1 MIFDRL
7 ADAIAKHAKLIV
19 VLWIA
24 ILLVSVPLALKSGDV
39 MKYDVNDMAAEDS
52 ESIQGMMVMGQYYP
66 SGGVDVSSVPI
77 IVIKYSTAEEIALS
91 EKFVG
96 YLTEHAPEYV
106 DADGKQKLSSRAPF
120 VSMGTQEK
128 AGLEGGIFLA
138 GVVYDSSFEGNITDD
153 TSALRSFISQQKE
166 KFDGT
171 NPGFAGVST
180 YLTGTTAISAD
191 MAEGALKDIS
201 RIDPFTVL
209 LILVLVGLFF
219 RSFVTS
225 ATPPM
230 TIGFAFI
237 VTLALIYGIGQILN
251 IFFIT
256 EMMILV
262 SMMGAGCDY
271 CIFIIARYREGL
283 RSGLGHD
290 KALHEAVVWAGES
303 IATSGAS
310 VIIGFGAMSICS
322 ISIVSTMGIC
332 LAIGILVALLAAL
345 TMIPAILELIHDK
358 IFWPTSVDS
367 FREGG
372 KATKGWFGW
381 FGRLGER
388 YFEGSS
394 RFSLKHAKA
403 IVIATVLVTVP
414 AAYMMANAELSYDM
428 VSSMQ
433 TGESGEGMDLIGDYA
448 NQGMLMPNYVVFES
462 SEPLADIQ
470 SFDASAFAPLI
481 GMGLVTQETAAMMSQ
496 MKSLTWSRSY
506 GSLDVDG
513 LCSGIA
519 KDPNVAAISGPFVWE
534 SEVSKATRELIA
546 EGTADPTPTQIV
558 DRVISDSPETMAL
571 YVTNTLQTIRA
582 AGLPDAMIVAGAG
595 SAIDYLVNTLSRS
608 VGGSFANSADGNGT
622 VDYITVTYSTVD
634 AAMSPKSMRTIS
646 GAESTINSFMDA
658 NPVLESKWVTGSAA
672 VMYDISNAVG
682 AEFDKIEII
691 VVILI
696 IILLFVVMK
705 SYLIPI
711 RSVLTIL
718 MSICWTLAVTHL
730 LFTDVLGV
738 SVMWLIP
745 MILLV
750 ICLGLGMDYDI
761 LLTTRIKENV
771 IKGMSNDDAIHHAV
785 THTGSV
791 ITICGL
797 IMGGAFG
804 TLMLSSMVMMQQ
816 FGFAL
821 CFAILC
827 DALVVRTYIVP
838 AIMHLLGKWNWVGP
852 KFMRRGTA

>member
-1 MIFDRL
+1 MIFDSL

-19 VLWIA
+19 ALWIA
-24 ILLVSVPLALKSGDV
+24 ILLVSVPFALKSGDV
-39 MKYDVNDMAAEDS
+39 MKYDINDMAAEDS
-52 ESIQGMMVMGQYYP
+52 ESIQGMTVMGQYYP
-66 SGGVDVSSVPI
+66 SGSVDVSSVPI
-77 IVIKYSTAEEIALS
+77 IVIKYSTAEEKLLS
-91 EKFVG
+91 QDFVG
-96 YLTEHAPEYV
+96 YLSDHASEYV
-106 DADGKQKLSSRAPF
+106 DASGRQKLSSRAPF
-120 VSMGTQEK
+120 VSMGAQEK
-128 AGLEGGIFLA
+128 EGLDGGIFLVGA
-138 GVVYDSSFEGNITDD
+138 VYDTSFEGNVTDD
-153 TSALRSFISQQKE
+153 TPALREFISQQKGA
-166 KFDGT
+166 FDSL
-171 NPGFAGVST
+171 NPGFSGVST
-180 YLTGTTAISAD
+180 YLTGTPAISAD
-191 MAEGALKDIS
+191 MAEGALDDLS

-230 TIGFAFI
+230 TIGFAFV

-290 KALHEAVVWAGES
+290 KALHEAIVWAGES

-332 LAIGILVALLAAL
+332 LALGILIALLAAL
-345 TMIPAILELIHDK
+345 TLIPAILELVHDR
-358 IFWPTSVDS
+358 IFWPTTIES
-367 FREGG
+367 FEEGG

-414 AAYMMANAELSYDM
+414 AAYIMTNAELSYDM

-448 NQGMLMPNYVVFES
+448 NQGMLMPNYVIFES
-462 SEPLADIQ
+462 SEPLAEVQ
-470 SFDASAFAPLI
+470 SFDASALAPLVAA
-481 GMGLVTQETAAMMSQ
+481 GMVSQGAAAMMSQ
-496 MKSLTWSRSY
+496 MKSLTWSPSFSSM
-506 GSLDVDG
+506 GVDG
-513 LCSGIA
+513 LCSNISS
-519 KDPNVAAISGPFVWE
+519 DPNVAAISGPFVWQ
-534 SEVSKATRELIA
+534 SEVAKATQKLIS
-546 EGTADPTPTQIV
+546 EGISNPTPTQII
-558 DRVISDSPETMAL
+558 DRIVVDSPGTIDL
-571 YVTNTLQTIRA
+571 YVSNTIQTIRSAGIDDSITVA
-582 AGLPDAMIVAGAG
+582 AAG

-608 VGGSFANSADGNGT
+608 VGGDFVNSSDGNGS
-622 VDYITVTYSTVD
+622 VEYITVTYSTVD
-634 AAMSPKSMRTIS
+634 AAMSPESMKTIDRS
-646 GAESTINSFMDA
+646 ERSIDAFMDA

-672 VMYDISNAVG
+672 VMYDISKAVG

-696 IILLFVVMK
+696 IILLFVVMR
-705 SYLIPI
+705 SYLIPL

-718 MSICWTLAVTHL
+718 MSICWTMAITHI
-730 LFTDVLGV
+730 LFTDVLGA

-804 TLMLSSMVMMQQ
+804 TLMLSSMLMMQQ

-827 DALVVRTYIVP
+827 DALIVRTYIVP
-838 AIMHLLGKWNWVGP
+838 AIMHLLGRWNWVGP
-852 KFMRRGTA
+852 KFMRRGSD